1 MKRIAWPLV
10 VSLAGAL
17 LSAAP
22 ARATVLI
29 KLGTVAPQGSPYDVL
44 LQEMGRRWTEAS
56 GGLVKVR
63 IYPGGVAGNEGDMVR
78 KIGVGQLQAAS
89 LTTVGMHDITP
100 EPQTLDAPMLFQS
113 EAELDYVLAKI
124 RPRLERALEAKGFV
138 AVNWANVGVI
148 RFFSTFPLKKPSDA
162 AKAKIWSWQG
172 DPSAADAWI
181 KIGFQPVV
189 LSSTD
194 IIPSLSTGMI
204 NTVSM
209 PALYAFASRLFD
221 RANHMLNLDWG
232 MLTGAT
238 VVKKDAWDR
247 IPPDVQQKLLAIA
260 AESGKKLSDEVRKMN
275 DDAEKQMKAQGLVI
289 DQPEDVAG
297 WKAAARRSWS
307 VVRGKVVPADL
318 FDEVKRLVEEYR
330 AQHQ

>member
-148 RFFSTFPLKKPSDA
+148 RFFSNFPLKKPSDA